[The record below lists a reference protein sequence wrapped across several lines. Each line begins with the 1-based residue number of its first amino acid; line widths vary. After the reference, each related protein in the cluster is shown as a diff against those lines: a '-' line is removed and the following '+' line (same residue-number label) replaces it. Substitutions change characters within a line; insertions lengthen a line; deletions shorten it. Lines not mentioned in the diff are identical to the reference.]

1 MNILKLVYFKFGLI
15 LTAFLFLLHQSF
27 IVSEVYEKKSE
38 WPQIL
43 FNQFILNNNQ
53 KYLNDFKN
61 HIQLTSNMIEEVSN
75 RFRRASD
82 ASNRLGPQAVL
93 NMKKLLKGLKDIG
106 QYYRIVSMLDFQDC
120 VDEMQKDVNFSIV
133 NDLILNKKI

>member
-1 MNILKLVYFKFGLI
+1 
-15 LTAFLFLLHQSF
+15 
-27 IVSEVYEKKSE
+27 
-38 WPQIL
+38 
-43 FNQFILNNNQ
+43 
-53 KYLNDFKN
+53 
-61 HIQLTSNMIEEVSN
+61 MIEEVSN